1 MQTSDA
7 GLYQGLCG
15 YFSIC
20 WRQHFGVLPIAIGKL
35 QNMDIY
41 TMTDNKNL
49 LLRNKATIVYS
60 ISLAFLLFL
69 LKWLE
74 LRFIIFDHSFEIY
87 IGFIAV
93 IFTALGIWL
102 ALKLSRRD
110 AFGTKPKIETVV
122 VEKEVYVNRNENFV
136 LDTSLVSQLELSKR
150 ELEILSLLAQGH
162 SNQEIA
168 AKLFVSL
175 STVKTHIQNLF
186 EKLDVKRR
194 TQALL
199 KNQDE
204 FNKHV
209 MTAPDRQRE
218 FKGTDGTVGYI
229 YAWSENRNAGVG
241 EKEIKNIIEG
251 KSIETEIRFVK
262 PMAATASI
270 IMETESLSDDQTKVY

>member
-1 MQTSDA
+1 
-7 GLYQGLCG
+7 
-15 YFSIC
+15 
-20 WRQHFGVLPIAIGKL
+20 
-35 QNMDIY
+35 
-41 TMTDNKNL
+41 MTDTKNL
-49 LLRNKATIVYS
+49 FQRNKATIVYS

-102 ALKLSRRD
+102 ALKLS
-110 AFGTKPKIETVV
+110 KPKIETVV

-194 TQALL
+194 TQA
-199 KNQDE
+199 
-204 FNKHV
+204 V
-209 MTAPDRQRE
+209 
-218 FKGTDGTVGYI
+218 
-229 YAWSENRNAGVG
+229 
-241 EKEIKNIIEG
+241 EKAKRLNLI
-251 KSIETEIRFVK
+251 
-262 PMAATASI
+262 P
-270 IMETESLSDDQTKVY
+270 